1 MTEIALTGNARGR
14 ASRAR
19 LLEAA
24 ATCFGER
31 GYAATRISDITGAAG
46 MSQAGFY
53 RHFPDKDAI
62 LLEALQEPLD
72 ALLAATGPL
81 TEGSDV
87 DADTI
92 VARNTAFFRVYA
104 EHRQVLRVLRELAA
118 VHEPRLEAIW
128 LDVRSGYVKR
138 IERWLRRLVK
148 AGKLQT
154 ADVGILADA
163 LGGVLDQLAYTRLA
177 LAEKPPREKD
187 LVALGRVSGEIW
199 ARTLGAATAAGCD
212 G

>member
-1 MTEIALTGNARGR
+1 MTDVVLTGNARGR

-24 ATCFGER
+24 AGCFGER
-31 GYAATRISDITGAAG
+31 GYAATRIADITAAAG

-62 LLEALQEPLD
+62 LLEALQVPLE

-81 TEGSDV
+81 TEGSSV
-87 DADTI
+87 DHEKI
-92 VARNTAFFRVYA
+92 VARNTEFFRVYA

-118 VHEPRLEAIW
+118 MHEPGLDAVW
-128 LDVRSGYVKR
+128 LDVRRGYVER
-138 IERWLRRLVK
+138 IERWLRRLQKHGV
-148 AGKLQT
+148 LQT
-154 ADVGILADA
+154 SDVKVLADA

-177 LAEKPPREKD
+177 LATKPPTEKEI
-187 LVALGRVSGEIW
+187 LALGRVSGEIW
-199 ARTLGAATAAGCD
+199 SRTLGG
-212 G
+212 